1 MTSTPQPRAPRIS
14 PVTELD
20 ESQRELVAKAP
31 VRADGAVP
39 NIFLTLA
46 QSPLL
51 LKRFNAFAGT
61 FFISDLVSAY
71 DRELIV
77 LRAASHVGSRYE
89 YAQHLSIARDA
100 GLSDPVIRAA
110 MRQPDAPPVSDADQL
125 LLDATDQFIA
135 DGDISDVIWGQLS
148 VRYSDAALLHVLF
161 IIGLYRMTGEILNT
175 VGITPEEE
183 PDLAMD
189 WGS

>member
-1 MTSTPQPRAPRIS
+1 MTSTRQQRTPRIA
-14 PVTELD
+14 PVTQLD
-20 ESQRELVAKAP
+20 DSQRELLAKAP
-31 VRADGAVP
+31 VREDSAAP

-77 LRAASHVGSRYE
+77 LRAAAHVGSRYE
-89 YAQHLSIARDA
+89 YVQHLSIARGA
-100 GLSDPVIRAA
+100 GLSDDVIRAA
-110 MRQPDAPPVSDADQL
+110 MRQPDAPPVSDSDQL
-125 LLDATDQFIA
+125 LLDATDQFIV
-135 DGDISDVIWGQLS
+135 DGDISDLTWERLS
-148 VRYSDAALLHVLF
+148 ARFCDAALLHVLF
-161 IIGLYRMTGEILNT
+161 IIGLYRITGEILNT
-175 VGITPEEE
+175 VAVTPEEE
-183 PDLAMD
+183 PDLAVD

>member
-1 MTSTPQPRAPRIS
+1 MTPSPQPRAPRIS

-31 VRADGAVP
+31 VRDDGTLR

-51 LKRFNAFAGT
+51 FKRFNAFAGT

-100 GLSDPVIRAA
+100 GLSDQVIRAA

-135 DGDISDVIWGQLS
+135 DGDISDVIWGRLS

-161 IIGLYRMTGEILNT
+161 IIGLYRITGEILNT
-175 VGITPEEE
+175 VGVTPEEE
-183 PDLAMD
+183 PDLAVD

>member
-1 MTSTPQPRAPRIS
+1 MASPSPRRTPRIA
-14 PVTELD
+14 PVTLVD
-20 ESQRELVAKAP
+20 DAQRELLAKAP
-31 VRADGAVP
+31 VREDGTVR

-51 LKRFNAFAGT
+51 LKRFNALAGT

-77 LRAASHVGSRYE
+77 LRAAAHVGSRYE

-100 GLSDPVIRAA
+100 GLSDDVIRAA

-125 LLDATDQFIA
+125 LLDATDEFIV
-135 DGDISDVIWGQLS
+135 DGDISDLTWERLS
-148 VRYSDAALLHVLF
+148 ARFSDPALLHVLF
-161 IIGLYRMTGEILNT
+161 IIGLYRITGEILNT
-175 VGITPEEE
+175 VGVTPEEE
-183 PDLAMD
+183 PDLAVD
-189 WGS
+189 WVS

>member
-1 MTSTPQPRAPRIS
+1 MTSTRQQRTPRIA
-14 PVTELD
+14 PVTQLND
-20 ESQRELVAKAP
+20 SQRELLAKAP
-31 VRADGAVP
+31 VREDSAAP

-77 LRAASHVGSRYE
+77 LRAAAHVGSRYE
-89 YAQHLSIARDA
+89 YVQHLSIARGA
-100 GLSDPVIRAA
+100 GLSDDVIRAA
-110 MRQPDAPPVSDADQL
+110 MRQPDAPPVSDSDQL
-125 LLDATDQFIA
+125 LLDATDQFIV
-135 DGDISDVIWGQLS
+135 DGDISDLTWERLS
-148 VRYSDAALLHVLF
+148 ARFCDAALLHVLF
-161 IIGLYRMTGEILNT
+161 IIGLYRITGEILNT
-175 VGITPEEE
+175 VAVTPEEE
-183 PDLAMD
+183 PDLAVD

>member
-1 MTSTPQPRAPRIS
+1 MTSTPQPCAPRIS

-20 ESQRELVAKAP
+20 ESQRELLAKAP
-31 VRADGAVP
+31 VREGGAVR

-71 DRELIV
+71 DRELII
-77 LRAASHVGSRYE
+77 LRAARHVGSRYE

-100 GLSDPVIRAA
+100 GLSDHVIGAA

-135 DGDISDVIWGQLS
+135 DGDISDVIWERLT

-161 IIGLYRMTGEILNT
+161 IIGLYRITGEILNT
-175 VGITPEEE
+175 VGVTPEEE
-183 PDLAMD
+183 PDLVVD
-189 WGS
+189 WDS

>member
-1 MTSTPQPRAPRIS
+1 M
-14 PVTELD
+14 
-20 ESQRELVAKAP
+20 
-31 VRADGAVP
+31 P

-183 PDLAMD
+183 PDLAVD